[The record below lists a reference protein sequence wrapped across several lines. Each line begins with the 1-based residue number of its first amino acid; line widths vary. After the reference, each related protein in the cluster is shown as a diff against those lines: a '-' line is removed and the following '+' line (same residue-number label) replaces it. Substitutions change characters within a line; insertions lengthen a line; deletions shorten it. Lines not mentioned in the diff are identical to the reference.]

1 MQSIH
6 VAQMKDN
13 RFKIVLPV
21 KSYVR
26 QYLLNNFL
34 DEKSLGGDVINLR
47 KDAELNAVFR
57 NMLSKK
63 SHRYDGR
70 YKDISSRYRQKVW
83 ILISRDDFNR
93 YGVDISATDA
103 IRFGRILESRAK
115 SILYSYID
123 IYRSIG
129 CSIKD
134 TINRFQ
140 EIMNY
145 PEEVW
150 SADSIRRDYNRRSIT
165 NREFADTLFSQIDKI
180 FVGNLSVNRTISN
193 TYEND

>member
-1 MQSIH
+1 MQSIPIT
-6 VAQMKDN
+6 QMKDN

-21 KSYVR
+21 KPYVR

-34 DEKSLGGDVINLR
+34 DEKNFGGDVINLR

-63 SHRYDGR
+63 SHRYDDR
-70 YKDISSRYRQKVW
+70 YKDISSRYSQKVY

-93 YGVDISATDA
+93 YGVDISSTDA

-165 NREFADTLFSQIDKI
+165 KREFADTLFSQIDKI